1 MTDSSTSRLNRKLN
15 WADVAFMLWAALFLG
30 ALGAVTQ
37 SLWVSLISA
46 ALLLGFY
53 GAYDRILKHNTGLTR
68 GLFAGCVLGAF
79 VGTVGLFLGGEISGV
94 RTGAVLGAT
103 LGVCLGGVIGIV
115 SRAEFDEGEG
125 FFSKAFLFVG
135 SIALGA
141 FLGGAVGL
149 FAGVFI
155 GLVVQLPWGWVIGI
169 FAGMVIG
176 GYLGNNVDRQRSGLI
191 GVLSGGAITA
201 VSLIFGGAFAGLVL
215 GAIAGCLAPM
225 SFVAMIGAVGGLT
238 ARGLKAGVVEALEA
252 PSEILEQGA
261 VPFLLPAVM
270 TGAIV
275 GTSGS
280 GPEGLVVITA
290 ALGLMGMLFGA
301 FGDMNGRS
309 GQQVTFRT
317 VVEMAM
323 MGVDEWPVRRVVQ
336 QVMGPSRKQAMWGG
350 VLGVCVGLAG
360 SALGYALVFLVIG
373 LVKDFRS
380 NQ

>member
-1 MTDSSTSRLNRKLN
+1 MTVSESTRLSRGLQ
-15 WADVAFMLWAALFLG
+15 WADVAFMLWAAMFLG
-30 ALGAVTQ
+30 ALGAMVQ

-46 ALLLGFY
+46 ALLLGIF
-53 GAYDRILKHNTGLTR
+53 GAYDRILRNNTGLKR

-79 VGTVGLFLGGEISGV
+79 VGTVGLLLGGEIAGV
-94 RTGAVLGAT
+94 RSGAVLGTT

-115 SRAEFDEGEG
+115 SRAEFEKGER

-149 FAGVFI
+149 FAGIFI
-155 GLVVQLPWGWVIGI
+155 GLVVQLPLGWLIGVL
-169 FAGMVIG
+169 AAALVGS
-176 GYLGNNVDRQRSGLI
+176 YLGRSFKRRRSGLI
-191 GVLSGGAITA
+191 GAVIGGLITGI
-201 VSLIFGGAFAGLVL
+201 SLLLGGAFAGLVL

-225 SFVAMIGAVGGLT
+225 SFVALIGAVGGLS
-238 ARGLKAGVVEALEA
+238 ARGLKAGIVEAFEA

-317 VVEMAM
+317 VAEMAM

-336 QVMGPSRKQAMWGG
+336 EVIGPSRKQAVWGG
-350 VLGVCVGLAG
+350 VLGVCVGLVG
-360 SALGYALVFLVIG
+360 SGLGFG
-373 LVKDFRS
+373 LILLLLNLS
-380 NQ
+380 HTLSTE